1 MRTLAW
7 RLLKD
12 AFLVTLVIWISFVIL
27 TTKDTL
33 QYGHAVPYKYS
44 LVQWEAENFLAKWLH
59 GLGSLLPGNSLDDRE
74 KRALVMEYFRL
85 VEEEQ
90 RLERR
95 VREFLLPVHGDSPA
109 ALADFEEE
117 LELVKEARGAIRD
130 EVEETL
136 EATLDAAIDEE
147 GLFPEGLVGAIG
159 IHFPPVDF
167 RLAPSPRVLIIS
179 PRDRIEVID
188 ATLLD
193 PDITAEE
200 IEALEELIFTEDDV
214 SAIIAGTGG
223 VATVPAVINARYSLR
238 TTLHIAAHEWL
249 HHYLFFRPLGQTYGR
264 NSDMT
269 AINETVANIFGR
281 EIGELVYREYETA
294 ARLLVSFTPHLPPQ
308 TQQEPFDFR
317 QAMRETRLTTE
328 ELLSEGRIE
337 EAEAYMEERRLFL
350 AENGHYIRKLNQ
362 AYFAFH
368 GNYAD
373 SPASVSPLFGQLTEL
388 RAASPTLGDFIRE
401 VATVSSQEE
410 FLELYESKLGK
421 KAEG

>member
-1 MRTLAW
+1 M
-7 RLLKD
+7 KD

-27 TTKDTL
+27 TTRDTL

-59 GLGSLLPGNSLDDRE
+59 GLGSRLTGSSLDDQE
-74 KRALVMEYFRL
+74 KRDLVMEYFRL

-95 VREFLLPVHGDSPA
+95 VRELLVPTPGDSPA
-109 ALADFEEE
+109 ALADYEEE
-117 LELVKEARGAIRD
+117 LRLVKEARGAIRD

-136 EATLDAAIDEE
+136 EATIDAAIDEE
-147 GLFPEGLVGAIG
+147 GLFPEGLIGAIG

-167 RLAPSPRVLIIS
+167 RLAPSPKVLIIS
-179 PRDRIEVID
+179 PRDRIEVVE
-188 ATLLD
+188 ASLLD
-193 PDITAEE
+193 PDITTEE
-200 IEALEELIFTEDDV
+200 MDALEELIFTEDDV
-214 SAIIAGTGG
+214 SPIVAGTGG
-223 VATVPAVINARYSLR
+223 VATVPAVINSRYSLR

-249 HHYLFFRPLGQTYGR
+249 HHYLFFRPLGQTYGH

-281 EIGELVYREYETA
+281 EIGDLVYQQYETA
-294 ARLLVSFTPHLPPQ
+294 ARMLVSFHPYLPPQ
-308 TQQEPFDFR
+308 TQQEAFDFR
-317 QAMRETRLTTE
+317 REMRETRLTTE
-328 ELLSEGRIE
+328 DLLSEGRIE

-350 AENGHYIRKLNQ
+350 AENGYYIRKLNQ

-373 SPASVSPLFGQLTEL
+373 SPAAVSPLFGQLTAL

-401 VATVSSQEE
+401 VATVSSHEE
-410 FLELYESKLGK
+410 FLELYETKTGE
-421 KAEG
+421 KAER